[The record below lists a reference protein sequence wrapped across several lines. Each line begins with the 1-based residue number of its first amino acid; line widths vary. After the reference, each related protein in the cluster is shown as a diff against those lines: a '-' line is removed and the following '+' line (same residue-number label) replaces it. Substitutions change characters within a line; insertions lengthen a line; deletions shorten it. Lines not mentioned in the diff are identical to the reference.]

1 MEDPGLSRSS
11 SSSSRLNL
19 FSEAEER
26 LPSSNSDSSLLG
38 VYTVNL
44 GPGPQQSEPE
54 KEDREEAEGDTE
66 AVVGQ
71 EGEKMERKVPKI
83 TFTVGREE

>member
-66 AVVGQ
+66 AVGQ